1 MSEPQR
7 YTNMSRAELIEE
19 LSAADERILELESF
33 LEGAIE
39 LLPEEDESEFESDG
53 EEDGDDIPN

>member
-1 MSEPQR
+1 MSETQR

-19 LSAADERILELESF
+19 LAAADERVLELESF

-39 LLPEEDESEFESDG
+39 LLPNEGDSETDSEDDYDG
-53 EEDGDDIPN
+53 PN

>member
-1 MSEPQR
+1 MSEQQR

-19 LSAADERILELESF
+19 LTAADERVLELESF

-39 LLPEEDESEFESDG
+39 LLPDEDDSESVCEEDDET
-53 EEDGDDIPN
+53 PN